1 MPARI
6 RLSKTFIFSG
16 QNTELKR
23 KGQSVVAAW
32 YKALKEPELLFLQF
46 VVNWV
51 YHLCNVPSFNKNK
64 NLQLNKWIILML
76 ELFSNC
82 HNLVKLSGEIIEL
95 VSLYIIFI
103 VPQLIFHFFY
113 RLKSVFFYKGPIPQL
128 FESLIQRVLTWK
140 ITEQQNISFS
150 NFNCFISTK

>member
-1 MPARI
+1 
-6 RLSKTFIFSG
+6 
-16 QNTELKR
+16 
-23 KGQSVVAAW
+23 
-32 YKALKEPELLFLQF
+32 
-46 VVNWV
+46 
-51 YHLCNVPSFNKNK
+51 
-64 NLQLNKWIILML
+64 ML

-103 VPQLIFHFFY
+103 VPQLIFQFFY
-113 RLKSVFFYKGPIPQL
+113 RLKSVYYKGPIPKL